1 MAENESGNELMKLFT
16 ELGES
21 YRYIVSMVMLYAL
34 TKKASEDI
42 ADEVLDRLLRYIA
55 EENEKI
61 ERLANTA
68 VANYELR
75 CEI

>member
-1 MAENESGNELMKLFT
+1 MAENESGNELMKLFI